1 VLLPEPRGE
10 LGDPGGGV
18 LTDPLQHVDEVGVH
32 VDLVQPTGGDQALH
46 DADLL
51 GAELAPAEVPVFPVM
66 IVHANHASTPIAYNR
81 MLHDSRDQLP
91 LA

>member
-1 VLLPEPRGE
+1 
-10 LGDPGGGV
+10 V
-18 LTDPLQHVDEVGVH
+18 LTDPLQHVDEVGIH
-32 VDLVQPTGGDQALH
+32 VDAMQPTGRNQALH

-51 GAELAPAEVPVFPVM
+51 GAELGSAEVPVFPDM